1 MRARRIRPDDGP
13 LLRSIRLRALEGAP
27 DAFGTTLAQAI
38 AYPDNAWEQ
47 RASECASS
55 NTTSL
60 FFAEDD
66 GVVAGMAGGG
76 FEAGDPMPS
85 LISMRVE
92 PHARGRG
99 GGEALAEAVAA
110 WARERGAARLQLWVT
125 ETNAPA
131 IALYRL
137 MGFLDTGE
145 TQVLP
150 SNPALRER
158 RMVRDL

>member
-1 MRARRIRPDDGP
+1 MRARRIRPDEGV
-13 LLRSIRLRALEGAP
+13 LLRSVRLRALEGAP
-27 DAFGTTLAQAI
+27 DAFGTTLAQAL
-38 AYPDNAWEQ
+38 AYPDEAWGQ

-55 NTTSL
+55 DAISL
-60 FFAEDD
+60 FFVED
-66 GVVAGMAGGG
+66 GGMAGGF
-76 FEAGDPMPS
+76 FEAGDPMPP
-85 LISMRVE
+85 LISMWVE
-92 PHARGRG
+92 PEARGLG
-99 GGEALAEAVAA
+99 GAEALIEAVAA

-131 IALYRL
+131 IALYRRA
-137 MGFLDTGE
+137 GFLDTGE